1 MKYYSDIKSNT
12 FVSVLMKWIPGLG
25 RSAGEVKGYPLQHYG
40 LENSMDYIVHEVAK
54 SRTRLSDF
62 HFSLMKWMS
71 LEPIIQSEV
80 RKRNIN
86 IIY

>member
-12 FVSVLMKWIPGLG
+12 FVSVLIKWILGLG

-54 SRTRLSDF
+54 SGTRLSDF
-62 HFSLMKWMS
+62 HFSLM
-71 LEPIIQSEV
+71 
-80 RKRNIN
+80 R
-86 IIY
+86 